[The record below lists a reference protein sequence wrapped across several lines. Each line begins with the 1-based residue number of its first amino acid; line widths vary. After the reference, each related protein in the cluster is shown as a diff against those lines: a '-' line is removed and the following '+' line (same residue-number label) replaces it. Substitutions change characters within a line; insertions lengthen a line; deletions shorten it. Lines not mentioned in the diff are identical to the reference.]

1 MSRMTGV
8 KLTQHLYQSYQLHL
22 QDDTQLGREMQL
34 VQRLWMFMNSD
45 YWKKRRDVVFI
56 IIITILILYHDHPL
70 HH

>member
-34 VQRLWMFMNSD
+34 VVMDTTFMNV
-45 YWKKRRDVVFI
+45 YEQ
-56 IIITILILYHDHPL
+56 
-70 HH
+70 